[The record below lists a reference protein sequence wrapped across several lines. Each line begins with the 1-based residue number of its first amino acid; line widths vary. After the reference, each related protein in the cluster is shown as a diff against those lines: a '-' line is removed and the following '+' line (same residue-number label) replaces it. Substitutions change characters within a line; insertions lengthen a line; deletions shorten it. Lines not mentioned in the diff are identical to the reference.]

1 MGFVGL
7 LALFVGAL
15 WAAHGWGTMGRKE
28 PRRSNL
34 KREWTQKELDELEFL
49 KRINDKEKR

>member
-15 WAAHGWGTMGRKE
+15 WAAHGWERMGRK
-28 PRRSNL
+28 PRPTKL
-34 KREWTQKELDELEFL
+34 KQEWTQKEMDELEIL
-49 KRINDKEKR
+49 KRFNEKEKR

>member
-1 MGFVGL
+1 MGFIGL

-15 WAAHGWGTMGRKE
+15 WAAHGWGTMGRK

-34 KREWTQKELDELEFL
+34 KREWTQKELDELEIL
-49 KRINDKEKR
+49 KRFNKKEKR